1 MHVEPK
7 STAQREVDVAVA
19 MFEFSLLAL
28 AVYRNPETPTD
39 ELLAAFERSATELET
54 ELYNDPDWRP
64 PGFPERTQ

>member
-1 MHVEPK
+1 
-7 STAQREVDVAVA
+7 